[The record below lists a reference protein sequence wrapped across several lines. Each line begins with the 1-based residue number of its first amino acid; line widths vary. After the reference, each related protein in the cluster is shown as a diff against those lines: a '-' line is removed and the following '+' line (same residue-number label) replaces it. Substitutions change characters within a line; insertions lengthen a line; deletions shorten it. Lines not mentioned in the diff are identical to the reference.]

1 MIVAAVG
8 FDTASRV
15 TATDT
20 IEVVIKVSF
29 HGAPKKMKL
38 GPGIRGR
45 LRKHKFVSNEVF
57 VNSVNTFE

>member
-20 IEVVIKVSF
+20 IEVVIKISS
-29 HGAPKKMKL
+29 HGAPKENEA
-38 GPGIRGR
+38 GSW
-45 LRKHKFVSNEVF
+45 HKGSFAK
-57 VNSVNTFE
+57 T